1 MSTSSIVTRSAQ
13 LLDIVCTS
21 AAPLAF
27 TDMVRRS
34 GLPKSSVHRLLS
46 ILLEER
52 LLEYAPQT
60 STYAPGQRLVG
71 WSAYVLK
78 AGRLVDVAD
87 GPMQTLCT
95 HTGCHVALSVL
106 DGQSVL
112 YLRTV
117 EAGEP
122 YRHAPGVGER
132 SPLHASAAGKI
143 LLAMLPE
150 QRQAALLQML
160 DLERYTEHTI
170 TDLNHLKEQVRTA
183 RDVGFA
189 VCDREEFLKVSGL
202 SVPIHN
208 HLEDVVGALSLW
220 HASDNLGIAELTSFL
235 DELRERAGEV
245 SMRLGYAAGP

>member
-71 WSAYVLK
+71 WSAHVLK

-150 QRQAALLQML
+150 QRQAALLQTL

-170 TDLNHLKEQVRTA
+170 TDRNHLREQVRAA
-183 RDVGFA
+183 RDAGFA
-189 VCDREEFLKVSGL
+189 VCDREEFLQVSGL

-208 HLEDVVGALSLW
+208 HLEDVVGAISLW
-220 HASDNLGIAELTSFL
+220 HTGDNLDLAGLTSFL
-235 DELRERAGEV
+235 DGLREQAGEV
-245 SMRLGYAAGP
+245 SLRLGYRAGS